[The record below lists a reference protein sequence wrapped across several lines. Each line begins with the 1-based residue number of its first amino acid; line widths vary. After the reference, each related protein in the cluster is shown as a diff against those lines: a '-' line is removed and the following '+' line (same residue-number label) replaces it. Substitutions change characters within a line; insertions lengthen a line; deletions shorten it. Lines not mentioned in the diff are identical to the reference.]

1 MGSECRGLGS
11 AAIAQSQ
18 WKGSNM
24 SESLYITPEKAAA
37 RARKKA
43 LRAQMR
49 ARAAEEAAA
58 QARAQLNKGA
68 ETDMMVRIAKS
79 VADGAST
86 GFMKRDFFLELQKRA
101 DQIREPGETR
111 EAAFA
116 RYATTDPEGRLL
128 MQAHKAARGEDY
140 AGQRDDVDD
149 EPDTNEGYRRLM
161 DFAAEKRK
169 KGETVEQAF
178 ARLYADP
185 KYRDLV
191 GAEKRMHTE
200 RMAKAMGID

>member
-1 MGSECRGLGS
+1 
-11 AAIAQSQ
+11 
-18 WKGSNM
+18 M

-43 LRAQMR
+43 IRAQMR
-49 ARAAEEAAA
+49 ARAAEGAAA

-68 ETDMMVRIAKS
+68 DTDMMVRIAKS
-79 VADGAST
+79 VVGGAPT
-86 GFMKRDFFLELQKRA
+86 GFLKRDFFMELQKRA

-140 AGQRDDVDD
+140 SGESDNADD
-149 EPDTNEGYRRLM
+149 EPQTNEGYRRLM
-161 DFAAEKRK
+161 DLAVEKRRK
-169 KGETVEQAF
+169 NETLERAF

-191 GAEKRMHTE
+191 AAEKRMHTE
-200 RMAKAMGID
+200 RMTKAMGIG